1 MAPEPEPY
9 SSQALAAWPRFLL
22 THASFGLVLGL
33 AFTGALL
40 ALDAHGIASLIF
52 AGETQ
57 AAPIAVLALSC
68 ASLAACGSLATAM
81 LQFEA
86 YAGPE
91 LARSPRRPPTPADIG
106 PHS

>member
-22 THASFGLVLGL
+22 THAGFGLVLGL
-33 AFTGALL
+33 AFTAALL

-57 AAPIAVLALSC
+57 AAPIAALALSS
-68 ASLAACGSLATAM
+68 ASLATCGSLATAM
-81 LQFEA
+81 LQFHA
-86 YAGPE
+86 YAGPQP
-91 LARSPRRPPTPADIG
+91 AGASRRSP
-106 PHS
+106 HS